1 MQNAAKCSK
10 ILLITAFAENSK
22 GYLTMKDFIREI
34 LKCPVCGDKMTVT
47 DDGKSVKCDGLNP
60 KNKRHSF
67 DFSSDGYLSFGVT
80 GGDSKEAVAA
90 RRAFLSTGA
99 YEPAALPIRD
109 TVKRYVPDCRLLVDA
124 GCGEGYY
131 TSMLSEM
138 SENTVG
144 FDLSKFACA
153 TGAKQA
159 KRDGKSNLLFATASV
174 FELPLQDGC
183 ADAVTNIFAPC
194 AEEEYKRILKP
205 GGYLFVVGAG
215 REHLMGLKKAIY
227 DDVYENG
234 QRADLP
240 KNMEKVDC
248 ISARYSVEIRGKE
261 KIAALFSMTPYY
273 WRTSEGDKEKLAALE
288 SLVTDIEFEIN
299 VYKK

>member
-1 MQNAAKCSK
+1 MRAKGKTKMQDIIS
-10 ILLITAFAENSK
+10 L
-22 GYLTMKDFIREI
+22 M
-34 LKCPVCGDKMTVT
+34 LKCPVCGGRMSVTEDK
-47 DDGKSVKCDGLNP
+47 KSVKCEGLNS
-60 KNKRHSF
+60 KNKKHSF
-67 DFSSDGYLSFGVT
+67 DFSADGYLSFGVT

-99 YEPAALPIRD
+99 YDSAALPIRD
-109 TVKRYVPDCRLLVDA
+109 AVKKYVPDCRMLVDA

-131 TSMLSEM
+131 TSMLSEV
-138 SENTVG
+138 SQSTVG

-153 TGAKQA
+153 AGAKQA
-159 KRDGKSNLLFATASV
+159 RRDGKGNLFYATASV

-194 AEEEYKRILKP
+194 AEEEYNRILRR

-215 REHLMGLKKAIY
+215 KEHLMGLKKAIY

-240 KNMEKVDC
+240 KNMKKVDC
-248 ISARYSVEIRGKE
+248 ISAHYSVEIRGKDN
-261 KIAALFSMTPYY
+261 IAALFSMTPYY
-273 WRTSEGDKEKLAALE
+273 WRTSEGDKEKLATLE
-288 SLVTDIEFEIN
+288 SLVTDIDFEIN
-299 VYKK
+299 IYRKEND